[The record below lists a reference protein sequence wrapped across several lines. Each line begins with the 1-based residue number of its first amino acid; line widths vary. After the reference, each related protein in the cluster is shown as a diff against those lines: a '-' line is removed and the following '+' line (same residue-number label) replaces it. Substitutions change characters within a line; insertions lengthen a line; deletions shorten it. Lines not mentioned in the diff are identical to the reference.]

1 MRMDAR
7 NSGGSNIKF
16 LIPAS
21 EEEEGEGEEEET
33 ATAGAANVDGGGGK
47 GPKRSQILLPQ
58 LLSLSP
64 SLLLSSFLLPL
75 SLIPPSF

>member
-1 MRMDAR
+1 MAAVR
-7 NSGGSNIKF
+7 GCNIKF

-21 EEEEGEGEEEET
+21 EEEEEGEGEEEET
-33 ATAGAANVDGGGGK
+33 ATAGAADVDGGGGK

-64 SLLLSSFLLPL
+64 SLLLSSFLLPP
-75 SLIPPSF
+75 SLFPLPSF

>member
-1 MRMDAR
+1 MAAVR
-7 NSGGSNIKF
+7 GCNIKF

-21 EEEEGEGEEEET
+21 EEEEET

-58 LLSLSP
+58 LLSLSLSISP
-64 SLLLSSFLLPL
+64 LSSFLLPP

>member
-1 MRMDAR
+1 MAAVRGR
-7 NSGGSNIKF
+7 NIKF

-21 EEEEGEGEEEET
+21 EEEEET

-64 SLLLSSFLLPL
+64 SLLLSSFLLPPSLFPL
-75 SLIPPSF
+75 SSF